1 MSTTTTTTTTEK
13 SPKLTQKLFF
23 QNVLAILLGKDP
35 EFTFEELAE
44 FAEARIAKIDETNA
58 KNREADR
65 KPTAKELATQ
75 EENARL
81 REALVGIVRE
91 ATEPLVRDA
100 IAEVLG
106 VSPQKVS
113 HLAKDAIASG
123 EITKAETKVDGKK
136 RVAYVAG
143 DVVSE

>member
-1 MSTTTTTTTTEK
+1 MPTTTPTTTEK
-13 SPKLTQKLFF
+13 TPKLTQKLFF
-23 QNVLAILLGKDP
+23 QNVLALLHGNNT
-35 EFTFEELAE
+35 EFTSEELAE
-44 FAEARIAKIDETNA
+44 FAEARIAKIDEINA

-113 HLAKDAIASG
+113 VLAKNAIASG
-123 EITKAETKVDGKK
+123 EIAKAETKVDGKK

-143 DVVSE
+143 DAAGE

>member
-1 MSTTTTTTTTEK
+1 MPTTTTTTEK
-13 SPKLTQKLFF
+13 TPKLTQKLFF
-23 QNVLAILLGKDP
+23 QNVLALLHGDNT
-35 EFTFEELAE
+35 EFTSEELAE
-44 FAEARIAKIDETNA
+44 FAEARIAKIDEVNA

-113 HLAKDAIASG
+113 VLAKNAIASG
-123 EITKAETKVDGKK
+123 EIAKAETKVDGKK

-143 DVVSE
+143 DTVGE

>member
-1 MSTTTTTTTTEK
+1 MSTTTTTEK
-13 SPKLTQKLFF
+13 TAKLTQKLFF
-23 QNVLAILLGKDP
+23 QNVLALLHGNDT
-35 EFTFEELAE
+35 EFTSEELAE
-44 FAEARIAKIDETNA
+44 FAEARIAKIDEVNA

-91 ATEPLVRDA
+91 ATEPLVRDT

-113 HLAKDAIASG
+113 VLAKNAIASG
-123 EITKAETKVDGKK
+123 EIAKAETKVDGKK

-143 DVVSE
+143 DAVSE

>member
-1 MSTTTTTTTTEK
+1 MSTITTTEK
-13 SPKLTQKLFF
+13 TPKLTHKLFF
-23 QNVLAILLGKDP
+23 QNVLAMLHGEDT
-35 EFTFEELAE
+35 EFTAEEMAE

-58 KNREADR
+58 KNRDTDR

-113 HLAKDAIASG
+113 SLAKNAIASG
-123 EITKAETKVDGKK
+123 EIAKAETKVDGKK

-143 DVVSE
+143 DAVSE

>member
-1 MSTTTTTTTTEK
+1 MSTTTTTEK
-13 SPKLTQKLFF
+13 TPKLTQKLFF
-23 QNVLAILLGKDP
+23 QNVLALLHGDDT
-35 EFTFEELAE
+35 EFTSEELAE
-44 FAEARIAKIDETNA
+44 FAEARIAKIDETNV

-81 REALVGIVRE
+81 REALVGIVHE

-113 HLAKDAIASG
+113 VLAKNAIASG
-123 EITKAETKVDGKK
+123 EIAKAETKVDGKK

-143 DVVSE
+143 DAVSE

>member
-1 MSTTTTTTTTEK
+1 MSTTTTTTTEK
-13 SPKLTQKLFF
+13 TPKLTQKLFF
-23 QNVLAILLGKDP
+23 QNVLALLHGSDT
-35 EFTFEELAE
+35 EFTSEELAE

-100 IAEVLG
+100 IAEALG

-113 HLAKDAIASG
+113 VLAKNAIASG
-123 EITKAETKVDGKK
+123 EIAKAETKVDGKK

>member
-1 MSTTTTTTTTEK
+1 MLHGEDT
-13 SPKLTQKLFF
+13 
-23 QNVLAILLGKDP
+23 
-35 EFTFEELAE
+35 EFTAEEMAE

-100 IAEVLG
+100 IAEALG

-113 HLAKDAIASG
+113 VLAKNAIASG
-123 EITKAETKVDGKK
+123 EIAKAETKVDGKK

-143 DVVSE
+143 DAVSE

>member
-1 MSTTTTTTTTEK
+1 MSTTTTTEK
-13 SPKLTQKLFF
+13 TPKLTQKLFF
-23 QNVLAILLGKDP
+23 QNVLALLHGDDT
-35 EFTFEELAE
+35 EFTSEELAE
-44 FAEARIAKIDETNA
+44 FAEARIAKIDETNV

-81 REALVGIVRE
+81 REALVGIVHK

-113 HLAKDAIASG
+113 VLAKNAIASG
-123 EITKAETKVDGKK
+123 EIAKAETKVDGKK

-143 DVVSE
+143 DAVSE

>member
-1 MSTTTTTTTTEK
+1 MSTITTEK
-13 SPKLTQKLFF
+13 TEKTAKLTQKLFF
-23 QNVLAILLGKDP
+23 QNVLAMLHGEDTD
-35 EFTFEELAE
+35 FTAEEMAE

-113 HLAKDAIASG
+113 SLAKSAIESG
-123 EITKAETKVDGKK
+123 EIAKAETKVDGKK

-143 DVVSE
+143 DAVSE

>member
-1 MSTTTTTTTTEK
+1 MSTTTTATTEK
-13 SPKLTQKLFF
+13 TPKLTQKLFF
-23 QNVLAILLGKDP
+23 QNVLALLHGDNT
-35 EFTFEELAE
+35 EFTSEELAE
-44 FAEARIAKIDETNA
+44 FAEARIAKIDEVNA

-113 HLAKDAIASG
+113 VLAKNAIASG
-123 EITKAETKVDGKK
+123 EIAKAETKVDGKK

-143 DVVSE
+143 DAVSE

>member
-1 MSTTTTTTTTEK
+1 MSATTTEK
-13 SPKLTQKLFF
+13 TPKLTQKLFF
-23 QNVLAILLGKDP
+23 QNVLALLHGNDT
-35 EFTFEELAE
+35 EFTSEELAE
-44 FAEARIAKIDETNA
+44 FAEARIAKIDEVKA

-113 HLAKDAIASG
+113 VLAKNAIASG
-123 EITKAETKVDGKK
+123 EIAKAETKVDGKK

-143 DVVSE
+143 DAVSE

>member
-1 MSTTTTTTTTEK
+1 MSTTTTTEK
-13 SPKLTQKLFF
+13 TPKLTQKLFF
-23 QNVLAILLGKDP
+23 QNVLALLHGDDT
-35 EFTFEELAE
+35 EFTSEELAE
-44 FAEARIAKIDETNA
+44 FAEARIAKIDEVNA
-58 KNREADR
+58 KNRETDR

-113 HLAKDAIASG
+113 VLAKNAIASG
-123 EITKAETKVDGKK
+123 EIAKAETKVDGKK

-143 DVVSE
+143 DAVSE

>member
-1 MSTTTTTTTTEK
+1 MSTTTTTEK
-13 SPKLTQKLFF
+13 TAKLTQKLFF
-23 QNVLAILLGKDP
+23 QNVLALLHGDNT
-35 EFTFEELAE
+35 EFTSEELAE
-44 FAEARIAKIDETNA
+44 FAEARIAKIDEVNA

-113 HLAKDAIASG
+113 VLAKNAIASG
-123 EITKAETKVDGKK
+123 EIAKAETKVDGKK

-143 DVVSE
+143 DAVSE

>member
-1 MSTTTTTTTTEK
+1 MSTITTTEK
-13 SPKLTQKLFF
+13 TPKLTHKLFF
-23 QNVLAILLGKDP
+23 QNVLAMLRGEDT
-35 EFTFEELAE
+35 EFTAEEMAE

-58 KNREADR
+58 KNRDADR
-65 KPTAKELATQ
+65 KLTAKELATQ

-113 HLAKDAIASG
+113 SLAKNAIASG
-123 EITKAETKVDGKK
+123 EIAKAETKVDGKK

-143 DVVSE
+143 DAVSE

>member
-1 MSTTTTTTTTEK
+1 MSTTITTTEK
-13 SPKLTQKLFF
+13 TPKLTQKLFF
-23 QNVLAILLGKDP
+23 QNVLALLHGGDT
-35 EFTFEELAE
+35 EFTSEELAE

-106 VSPQKVS
+106 ISPQKVS
-113 HLAKDAIASG
+113 VLAKNAIASG
-123 EITKAETKVDGKK
+123 EIAKAETKVDGKK

-143 DVVSE
+143 DTVSE

>member
-1 MSTTTTTTTTEK
+1 MSTITTTEK
-13 SPKLTQKLFF
+13 TPKLTQKLFF
-23 QNVLAILLGKDP
+23 QNVLAMLHGEDT
-35 EFTFEELAE
+35 EFTAEEMAE

-113 HLAKDAIASG
+113 SLAKNAIESG
-123 EITKAETKVDGKK
+123 EIAKAETKIDGKK

-143 DVVSE
+143 NAISE

>member
-1 MSTTTTTTTTEK
+1 MPTTTTTTTEK
-13 SPKLTQKLFF
+13 TPKLTQKLFF
-23 QNVLAILLGKDP
+23 QNVLALLHGNNT
-35 EFTFEELAE
+35 EFTSEELAE
-44 FAEARIAKIDETNA
+44 FAEARIAKIDEVNA

-113 HLAKDAIASG
+113 VLAKNAIASG
-123 EITKAETKVDGKK
+123 EIAKAETKVDGKK

-143 DVVSE
+143 DTVGE

>member
-1 MSTTTTTTTTEK
+1 MSTITTTEK
-13 SPKLTQKLFF
+13 TPKLTQKLFF
-23 QNVLAILLGKDP
+23 QNVLAMLHGEDTD
-35 EFTFEELAE
+35 FTAEEMAE

-100 IAEVLG
+100 IAEALG

-113 HLAKDAIASG
+113 SLAKNAIESG
-123 EITKAETKVDGKK
+123 EIAKAETKVDGKK

-143 DVVSE
+143 NTVSE

>member
-1 MSTTTTTTTTEK
+1 MSTTTTTEK

-23 QNVLAILLGKDP
+23 QNVLAMLHGEDT
-35 EFTFEELAE
+35 EFTAEEMAE
-44 FAEARIAKIDETNA
+44 FAEARIAKIDEVNA
-58 KNREADR
+58 KNRNADR

-113 HLAKDAIASG
+113 VLAKNAIESG
-123 EITKAETKVDGKK
+123 EIAKAETKVDGKK

-143 DVVSE
+143 NTVSE

>member
-1 MSTTTTTTTTEK
+1 MPTTTTTTTEK
-13 SPKLTQKLFF
+13 TPKLTQKLFF
-23 QNVLAILLGKDP
+23 QNVLALLHGDNT
-35 EFTFEELAE
+35 EFTSEELAE
-44 FAEARIAKIDETNA
+44 FAEARIAKIDEVNA

-113 HLAKDAIASG
+113 VLAKNAIASG
-123 EITKAETKVDGKK
+123 EIAKAETKVDGKK

-143 DVVSE
+143 DTVGE

>member
-1 MSTTTTTTTTEK
+1 MSTITTTEK
-13 SPKLTQKLFF
+13 TPKLTQKLFF
-23 QNVLAILLGKDP
+23 QNVLALLHGNDT
-35 EFTFEELAE
+35 EFTSEELAE
-44 FAEARIAKIDETNA
+44 FAEARIAKIDEVNA

-113 HLAKDAIASG
+113 VLAKNAIASG
-123 EITKAETKVDGKK
+123 EIAKAETKVDGKK

>member
-1 MSTTTTTTTTEK
+1 MSTITTTEK
-13 SPKLTQKLFF
+13 TPKLTQKLFF
-23 QNVLAILLGKDP
+23 QNVLALLHGNDT
-35 EFTFEELAE
+35 EFTSEELAE
-44 FAEARIAKIDETNA
+44 FAEARIAKIDEVNA

-100 IAEVLG
+100 IAEALG

-113 HLAKDAIASG
+113 VLAKNAIASG
-123 EITKAETKVDGKK
+123 EIAKAETKVDGKK

>member
-1 MSTTTTTTTTEK
+1 MSTTTTTEK
-13 SPKLTQKLFF
+13 TAKLTQKLFF
-23 QNVLAILLGKDP
+23 QNVLAMLHGEDTD
-35 EFTFEELAE
+35 FTAEEMAE

-113 HLAKDAIASG
+113 SLAKSAIESG
-123 EITKAETKVDGKK
+123 EIAKAETKVDGKK

-143 DVVSE
+143 DAVSE

>member
-1 MSTTTTTTTTEK
+1 MSTITTTEK
-13 SPKLTQKLFF
+13 TPKLTQKLFF
-23 QNVLAILLGKDP
+23 QNVLALLHGNDT
-35 EFTFEELAE
+35 EFTSEELAE
-44 FAEARIAKIDETNA
+44 FAEARIAKIDEVNA

-113 HLAKDAIASG
+113 VLAKNAIASG
-123 EITKAETKVDGKK
+123 EIAKAETKVDGKK

-143 DVVSE
+143 DAVSE

>member
-1 MSTTTTTTTTEK
+1 MSTTTTTEK
-13 SPKLTQKLFF
+13 TPKLTQKLFF
-23 QNVLAILLGKDP
+23 QNVLAMLHGEDT
-35 EFTFEELAE
+35 EFTAEEMAE
-44 FAEARIAKIDETNA
+44 FAEARIAKIDEVNA
-58 KNREADR
+58 KNRNADH

-113 HLAKDAIASG
+113 VLAKNAIESG
-123 EITKAETKVDGKK
+123 EIAKAETKVDGKK
-136 RVAYVAG
+136 RVAYVASNT
-143 DVVSE
+143 VSE

>member
-1 MSTTTTTTTTEK
+1 MSTITTTEK
-13 SPKLTQKLFF
+13 TPKLTQKLFF
-23 QNVLAILLGKDP
+23 QNVLAMLHGEDTN
-35 EFTFEELAE
+35 FTAEEMAE
-44 FAEARIAKIDETNA
+44 FAEVRIAKIDETNA

-113 HLAKDAIASG
+113 SLAKNAIESG
-123 EITKAETKVDGKK
+123 EIAKAETKVDGKK

-143 DVVSE
+143 NTVSE

>member
-1 MSTTTTTTTTEK
+1 MSTITTTEK
-13 SPKLTQKLFF
+13 TPKLTQKLFF
-23 QNVLAILLGKDP
+23 QNVLALLHGNDT
-35 EFTFEELAE
+35 EFTSEELAE

-113 HLAKDAIASG
+113 VLAKDAIASG

-143 DVVSE
+143 DAVSE